1 MAKKK
6 TTGKKIESLTHDES
20 KMTNIPTAEFE
31 EMVREDEAK
40 PVRVESPRKNNPDE
54 TPEIYARDPELDP
67 QLVWRGKDEEDKAP
81 LGVDAVPVY
90 IQEHIKPRAIIEDIR
105 RRSQKRRIEGGEEV
119 ADLFDDW
126 ANELDPESR
135 IEFYQHDKRWTN
147 RMILGDSLQV
157 MTSLV
162 KKENLKGQVQCI
174 YFDPPYGI
182 KFSSNWQPSTR
193 ASKTSNAKSGESR
206 ESEVVRAFRD
216 TWSKGVN
223 SYLSYTRDRLLVA
236 RELLTESG
244 SIFLQIGEENL
255 HLLRVLMDEVFGAEN
270 FVHQIYFAT
279 TGGFPTK
286 SLTRFGDYIVWYAK
300 DEKSAKR
307 KKLYL
312 EKSGWGDEKSSYQRI
327 ESDFVRR
334 NLTAHEKRAAS
345 PPPGKILR
353 YGDLCGQGESKEPTP
368 LQFRGKVWNPA
379 KNSHWKAN
387 YPAGM
392 NRLIKADRIEELR
405 NSLGYVRYF
414 DDYSAR
420 SLTNVWGDTSK
431 GYASAADKLYV
442 VETAALVVQRC
453 ILMTTDPGD
462 LVLDPTCGSG
472 TTATVAEQWGRRW
485 ITIDTSRVSL
495 ALARARLMGCR
506 FEHYVLADSER
517 GQKMEGEITGRSA
530 VQGKPGNSLKF
541 GFVYERLPH
550 VTLGSISNNA
560 EIDTIWG
567 RWQETLE
574 PLRAKLNEATGQKYE
589 EWEIPREAD
598 ESWTAQA
605 GQTHRDWWNARL
617 KRQEEIDASI
627 ARNAET
633 EYLYDRPYAQ
643 KDVVRVTGP
652 FTVESLSPHRIIP
665 TDTDDEALLAHLEER
680 ALAEGKPAPERESR
694 RLRPRS
700 VENGET
706 RFHEVVFENLKAA
719 GVQNTKK
726 GERLEFVSLEPWL
739 DSQHIQF
746 EGRYE
751 ENGREKK
758 AAVCVGPEYGTV
770 TRSLMV
776 QAAREA
782 SDHFDLLVILGFA
795 FEAHADEAI
804 IHLGRMPVLRA
815 RMNNDLH
822 MADRLKAGKSGNLFV
837 VFGEPDIE
845 LRELAGDMLEVE
857 IKGVDIFDPTT
868 GEVKASGPGD
878 IACWFID
885 TDYNEEAFF
894 VRHAYFSGGGPD
906 PYKRLKTTLKAEINQ
921 EAWETLYSTV
931 SRPFPKPD
939 SGRIAVKAIN
949 HFGDE
954 VLKVFNLK

>member
-1 MAKKK
+1 
-6 TTGKKIESLTHDES
+6 D
-20 KMTNIPTAEFE
+20 
-31 EMVREDEAK
+31 
-40 PVRVESPRKNNPDE
+40 
-54 TPEIYARDPELDP
+54 
-67 QLVWRGKDEEDKAP
+67 
-81 LGVDAVPVY
+81 VY
-90 IQEHIKPRAIIEDIR
+90 
-105 RRSQKRRIEGGEEV
+105 KR
-119 ADLFDDW
+119 
-126 ANELDPESR
+126 
-135 IEFYQHDKRWTN
+135 Q
-147 RMILGDSLQV
+147 
-157 MTSLV
+157 
-162 KKENLKGQVQCI
+162 
-174 YFDPPYGI
+174 
-182 KFSSNWQPSTR
+182 
-193 ASKTSNAKSGESR
+193 
-206 ESEVVRAFRD
+206 
-216 TWSKGVN
+216 
-223 SYLSYTRDRLLVA
+223 
-236 RELLTESG
+236 
-244 SIFLQIGEENL
+244 
-255 HLLRVLMDEVFGAEN
+255 
-270 FVHQIYFAT
+270 
-279 TGGFPTK
+279 
-286 SLTRFGDYIVWYAK
+286 
-300 DEKSAKR
+300 
-307 KKLYL
+307 
-312 EKSGWGDEKSSYQRI
+312 
-327 ESDFVRR
+327 
-334 NLTAHEKRAAS
+334 
-345 PPPGKILR
+345 
-353 YGDLCGQGESKEPTP
+353 
-368 LQFRGKVWNPA
+368 
-379 KNSHWKAN
+379 
-387 YPAGM
+387 
-392 NRLIKADRIEELR
+392 
-405 NSLGYVRYF
+405 
-414 DDYSAR
+414 
-420 SLTNVWGDTSK
+420 
-431 GYASAADKLYV
+431 
-442 VETAALVVQRC
+442 
-453 ILMTTDPGD
+453 
-462 LVLDPTCGSG
+462 
-472 TTATVAEQWGRRW
+472 
-485 ITIDTSRVSL
+485 
-495 ALARARLMGCR
+495 
-506 FEHYVLADSER
+506 
-517 GQKMEGEITGRSA
+517 
-530 VQGKPGNSLKF
+530 
-541 GFVYERLPH
+541 VYERLPH